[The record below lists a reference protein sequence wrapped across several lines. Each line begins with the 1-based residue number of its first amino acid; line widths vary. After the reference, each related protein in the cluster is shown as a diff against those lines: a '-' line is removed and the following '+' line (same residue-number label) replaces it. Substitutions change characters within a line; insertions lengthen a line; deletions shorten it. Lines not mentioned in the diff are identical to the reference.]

1 MGRLKI
7 LLVLLGY
14 NLTSFLAQGLLMCFM
29 PIYFIGA
36 IFWKDKTFDRLT
48 DTLYEDIKAL

>member
-1 MGRLKI
+1 MDRLKI
-7 LLVLLGY
+7 LLTLLGY

-36 IFWKDKTFDRLT
+36 IFWKDESFDRLT
-48 DTLYEDIKAL
+48 DKLYEDIRDL